1 MTPPEGFLG
10 TVSHLGDTH
19 TSGTIKTDDGADLHF
34 HASAVEATSI
44 KGLRI
49 GARVSYRTIVNING
63 GQNAIA
69 VLVCEGKRSAAAP
82 SRNRATMGWPI
93 RFRRSR

>member
-1 MTPPEGFLG
+1 MNQGFLG
-10 TVSHLGDTH
+10 TISQLGDTH

-49 GARVSYRTIVNING
+49 GARVSYRTIENING

-69 VLVCEGKRSAAAP
+69 VLVL
-82 SRNRATMGWPI
+82 
-93 RFRRSR
+93 